1 MSLTKEYKMT
11 KDSSCKEI
19 NSLGPAGLNLLFD
32 NARTHNVWQD
42 RAVSET
48 VLRRLFDL
56 MKMAPTSMNIS
67 PARIIFVK
75 TEEGKEKLKPA
86 LVSGNVEKTM
96 TAPVCAIIGHDLD
109 CWRQL
114 PKLFPFKD
122 MSSLFSNNPDFVQS
136 TAFRNCSMQ
145 GAYLIMAAR
154 ALGLDCGPMSGFDND
169 LVDKEFFSGT
179 AVKSNFLCN
188 IGYGRKEKLSDR
200 APRFNFEDVCQII

>member
-1 MSLTKEYKMT
+1 MTRDLSRTGIDSL
-11 KDSSCKEI
+11 DSAA
-19 NSLGPAGLNLLFD
+19 LDLLFG

-42 RAVSET
+42 RTVSEI

-109 CWRQL
+109 CWKQL

-122 MSSLFSNNPDFVQS
+122 MSSLFSNNPDFVLS

-188 IGYGRKEKLSDR
+188 IGYGRKENLSDR

>member
-1 MSLTKEYKMT
+1 MT
-11 KDSSCKEI
+11 KDLSRTVI
-19 NSLGPAGLNLLFD
+19 DSLDSATLDLLFG

-42 RAVSET
+42 RTVSEI

-75 TEEGKEKLKPA
+75 TEQGKEKLKPA

-109 CWRQL
+109 CWKQL

-122 MSSLFSNNPDFVQS
+122 MSSLFNNNADFVLS

-188 IGYGRKEKLSDR
+188 IGYGRKENLSDR

>member
-1 MSLTKEYKMT
+1 MT
-11 KDSSCKEI
+11 KDLSCTGI
-19 NSLGPAGLNLLFD
+19 DSLDSAALDLLFG

-42 RAVSET
+42 RTVSEI

-67 PARIIFVK
+67 PGRIIFVK
-75 TEEGKEKLKPA
+75 TEQGKEKLKPA

-109 CWRQL
+109 CWKQL
-114 PKLFPFKD
+114 PKLFPYKD
-122 MSSLFSNNPDFVQS
+122 MTSLFSNNPDFVVN

-169 LVDKEFFSGT
+169 LVDKEFFPGT

>member
-1 MSLTKEYKMT
+1 MT
-11 KDSSCKEI
+11 KDLSCTGI
-19 NSLGPAGLNLLFD
+19 DSLDSAALDLLFE

-42 RAVSET
+42 RTVSEI

-75 TEEGKEKLKPA
+75 TEQGKEKLKPA

-109 CWRQL
+109 CWKQL
-114 PKLFPFKD
+114 PKLFPYKD
-122 MSSLFSNNPDFVQS
+122 MTSLFSNNPDFVLN

-169 LVDKEFFSGT
+169 LIDKEFFPGA

>member
-1 MSLTKEYKMT
+1 MAKDLSRIGIDSL
-11 KDSSCKEI
+11 DSVA
-19 NSLGPAGLNLLFD
+19 LDLLFG

-42 RAVSET
+42 RTVSEI

-109 CWRQL
+109 CWKQL

-122 MSSLFSNNPDFVQS
+122 MSSLFSNNPDFVLS

>member
-1 MSLTKEYKMT
+1 MT
-11 KDSSCKEI
+11 KDLSCTGI
-19 NSLGPAGLNLLFD
+19 DSLDSAALDLLFE

-42 RAVSET
+42 RTVSEI

-75 TEEGKEKLKPA
+75 TEQGKEKLKPA

-96 TAPVCAIIGHDLD
+96 TAPVCAVIGHDLD
-109 CWRQL
+109 CWKQL
-114 PKLFPFKD
+114 PKLFPYKD
-122 MSSLFSNNPDFVQS
+122 MTSLFSNNPDFVVN

-169 LVDKEFFSGT
+169 LVDKEFFPGT

>member
-1 MSLTKEYKMT
+1 MTRDLSRTGIDSL
-11 KDSSCKEI
+11 DSAA
-19 NSLGPAGLNLLFD
+19 LDLLFG

-42 RAVSET
+42 RTVSEI

-109 CWRQL
+109 CWKQL

-122 MSSLFSNNPDFVQS
+122 MSSLFSNNPDFVLS

-200 APRFNFEDVCQII
+200 APRFNFEEVCEVI

>member
-1 MSLTKEYKMT
+1 MTSDLSRTGIDSL
-11 KDSSCKEI
+11 DSAA
-19 NSLGPAGLNLLFD
+19 LDLLFG

-42 RAVSET
+42 RTVSEI

-109 CWRQL
+109 CWKQL

-122 MSSLFSNNPDFVQS
+122 MSSLFSNNPDFVLS

-188 IGYGRKEKLSDR
+188 IGYGRKENLSDR

>member
-1 MSLTKEYKMT
+1 MTRDLSRTGIDSL
-11 KDSSCKEI
+11 DSAA
-19 NSLGPAGLNLLFD
+19 LDLLFG

-42 RAVSET
+42 RTVSEI

-109 CWRQL
+109 CWKQL

-122 MSSLFSNNPDFVQS
+122 MSSLFNNNPDFVLS

-188 IGYGRKEKLSDR
+188 IGYGRKENLSDR
-200 APRFNFEDVCQII
+200 APRFNFEDVCEVI

>member
-1 MSLTKEYKMT
+1 MTKELSRT
-11 KDSSCKEI
+11 GIDSLDSAA
-19 NSLGPAGLNLLFD
+19 LDLLFG

-42 RAVSET
+42 RTVSEI

-109 CWRQL
+109 CWKQL

-122 MSSLFSNNPDFVQS
+122 MSSLFSNNPDFVLS

-188 IGYGRKEKLSDR
+188 IGYGRKENLSDR
-200 APRFNFEDVCQII
+200 APRFNFEDVCEVI

>member
-1 MSLTKEYKMT
+1 MT
-11 KDSSCKEI
+11 KDLSCTGI
-19 NSLGPAGLNLLFD
+19 YSLDSAALDLLFE

-42 RAVSET
+42 RTVSEI

-75 TEEGKEKLKPA
+75 TEQGKEKLKPA

-109 CWRQL
+109 CWKQL
-114 PKLFPFKD
+114 PKLFPYKD
-122 MSSLFSNNPDFVQS
+122 MTSLFSNNPDFVLS

-169 LVDKEFFSGT
+169 LVDKEFFPGT

-188 IGYGRKEKLSDR
+188 IGYGLKEKLSDR

>member
-1 MSLTKEYKMT
+1 MT
-11 KDSSCKEI
+11 KDLSCTGI
-19 NSLGPAGLNLLFD
+19 DSLDTAALDLLFE

-42 RAVSET
+42 RTVSEI

-75 TEEGKEKLKPA
+75 TEQGKEKLKPA

-109 CWRQL
+109 CWKQL
-114 PKLFPFKD
+114 PKLFPYKD
-122 MSSLFSNNPDFVQS
+122 MTSLFSNNPDFVVN

-169 LVDKEFFSGT
+169 LIDKEFFPGT

>member
-1 MSLTKEYKMT
+1 MT
-11 KDSSCKEI
+11 KDLSCTGI
-19 NSLGPAGLNLLFD
+19 DSLDSAALDLLFE

-42 RAVSET
+42 RTVSEI

-75 TEEGKEKLKPA
+75 TEQGKEKLKSA

-109 CWRQL
+109 CWKQL
-114 PKLFPFKD
+114 PKLFPYKD
-122 MSSLFSNNPDFVQS
+122 MTSLFSNNPDFVKN

-169 LVDKEFFSGT
+169 LVDKEFFPGT

>member
-1 MSLTKEYKMT
+1 MT
-11 KDSSCKEI
+11 KDLSCTGI
-19 NSLGPAGLNLLFD
+19 DSLDSAALDLLFE

-42 RAVSET
+42 RTVSEI

-75 TEEGKEKLKPA
+75 TEQGKEKLKPA

-96 TAPVCAIIGHDLD
+96 TAPVCAIIAHDLD
-109 CWRQL
+109 CWKQL
-114 PKLFPFKD
+114 PKLFPYKD
-122 MSSLFSNNPDFVQS
+122 MTSLFSNNPDFVLS

-169 LVDKEFFSGT
+169 LIDKEFFPGT

>member
-1 MSLTKEYKMT
+1 MT
-11 KDSSCKEI
+11 KDLSCTGI
-19 NSLGPAGLNLLFD
+19 DSLDSAELDLLFE

-42 RAVSET
+42 RTVSEI

-75 TEEGKEKLKPA
+75 TEQGKEKLKPA

-109 CWRQL
+109 CWKQL
-114 PKLFPFKD
+114 PKLFPYKD
-122 MSSLFSNNPDFVQS
+122 MTSLFSNNPDFVVN

-169 LVDKEFFSGT
+169 IVDKEFFPGT

>member
-1 MSLTKEYKMT
+1 
-11 KDSSCKEI
+11 
-19 NSLGPAGLNLLFD
+19 
-32 NARTHNVWQD
+32 
-42 RAVSET
+42 
-48 VLRRLFDL
+48 

-109 CWRQL
+109 CWKQL

-122 MSSLFSNNPDFVQS
+122 MSSLFSNNPDFVLS

-179 AVKSNFLCN
+179 TVKSNFLCN
-188 IGYGRKEKLSDR
+188 IGYGRKENLSDR

>member
-1 MSLTKEYKMT
+1 MTRDLSRTGIDSL
-11 KDSSCKEI
+11 DSAA
-19 NSLGPAGLNLLFD
+19 LDLLFG

-42 RAVSET
+42 RTVSEI

-109 CWRQL
+109 CWKQL

-122 MSSLFSNNPDFVQS
+122 MSSLFSNNPDFVLS

-188 IGYGRKEKLSDR
+188 IGYGQKEKLSDR
-200 APRFNFEDVCQII
+200 APRFNFEEVCQII

>member
-1 MSLTKEYKMT
+1 MTKELSRT
-11 KDSSCKEI
+11 GIDSLDSAA
-19 NSLGPAGLNLLFD
+19 LDLLFG

-42 RAVSET
+42 RTVSEI

-109 CWRQL
+109 CWKQL

-122 MSSLFSNNPDFVQS
+122 MSSLFSNNPDFVLS

-188 IGYGRKEKLSDR
+188 IGYGRKENLSDR

>member
-1 MSLTKEYKMT
+1 MT
-11 KDSSCKEI
+11 KDLSCTGI
-19 NSLGPAGLNLLFD
+19 DSLDSAALDLLFE

-42 RAVSET
+42 RTVSEI

-75 TEEGKEKLKPA
+75 TEQGKEKLKPA

-109 CWRQL
+109 CWKQL
-114 PKLFPFKD
+114 PKLFPYKD
-122 MSSLFSNNPDFVQS
+122 MTSLFSNNPDFVLS

-169 LVDKEFFSGT
+169 LVDKEFFPGT

-188 IGYGRKEKLSDR
+188 IGYGQKEKLSDR
-200 APRFNFEDVCQII
+200 APRFDFEDVCQII

>member
-1 MSLTKEYKMT
+1 MTKELSRT
-11 KDSSCKEI
+11 GIDSLDSAA
-19 NSLGPAGLNLLFD
+19 LDLLFG

-42 RAVSET
+42 RTVSEI

-67 PARIIFVK
+67 PARIIFVM
-75 TEEGKEKLKPA
+75 TEQGKEKLKPA
-86 LVSGNVEKTM
+86 LVSGNIEKTM

-109 CWRQL
+109 CWKQL

-122 MSSLFSNNPDFVQS
+122 MSSLFSNNPDFVLS

-188 IGYGRKEKLSDR
+188 IGYGRKENLSGR

>member
-1 MSLTKEYKMT
+1 MT
-11 KDSSCKEI
+11 KDLSCTGI
-19 NSLGPAGLNLLFD
+19 DSLDSAALDLLFE

-42 RAVSET
+42 RTVSEI

-75 TEEGKEKLKPA
+75 TKQGKEKLKPA

-96 TAPVCAIIGHDLD
+96 AAPVCAIIGHDLD
-109 CWRQL
+109 CWKQL
-114 PKLFPFKD
+114 PKLFPYKD
-122 MSSLFSNNPDFVQS
+122 MTSLFSNNPDFVLS

-169 LVDKEFFSGT
+169 LIDKEFFPGT

>member
-1 MSLTKEYKMT
+1 MT
-11 KDSSCKEI
+11 KDLSCTGI
-19 NSLGPAGLNLLFD
+19 DSLDSAALDLLFE
-32 NARTHNVWQD
+32 NARTHNVCQD
-42 RAVSET
+42 RTVSEI

-75 TEEGKEKLKPA
+75 TEQGKEKLKPA

-109 CWRQL
+109 CWKQL
-114 PKLFPFKD
+114 PKLFPYKD
-122 MSSLFSNNPDFVQS
+122 MTSLFSNNPDFVLN

-169 LVDKEFFSGT
+169 LIDKEFFPGT

>member
-1 MSLTKEYKMT
+1 MT
-11 KDSSCKEI
+11 KDLSCTGI
-19 NSLGPAGLNLLFD
+19 DSLDTAALDLLFE

-42 RAVSET
+42 RTVSEI

-56 MKMAPTSMNIS
+56 VKMAPTSMNIS

-75 TEEGKEKLKPA
+75 TEQGKEKLKPA

-96 TAPVCAIIGHDLD
+96 TAPVCAIIGYDLD
-109 CWRQL
+109 CWKQL
-114 PKLFPFKD
+114 PKLFPYKD
-122 MSSLFSNNPDFVQS
+122 MTSLFSNNPDFVLS

-169 LVDKEFFSGT
+169 LVDKEFFPGT

>member
-1 MSLTKEYKMT
+1 MT
-11 KDSSCKEI
+11 KDLPYI
-19 NSLGPAGLNLLFD
+19 GIDSLESTALDLLFG

-42 RAVSET
+42 RTVSEI

-75 TEEGKEKLKPA
+75 TEQGKEKLKPA
-86 LVSGNVEKTM
+86 LVAGNVEKTM

-109 CWRQL
+109 CWKQL

-122 MSSLFSNNPDFVQS
+122 MASLFSNNPDFVLS

>member
-1 MSLTKEYKMT
+1 MT
-11 KDSSCKEI
+11 KDLPYI
-19 NSLGPAGLNLLFD
+19 GIDSLESTALDLLFG

-42 RAVSET
+42 RTVSEI

-75 TEEGKEKLKPA
+75 TEQGKEKLKPA
-86 LVSGNVEKTM
+86 LVAGNVEKTM

-109 CWRQL
+109 CWKQL

-122 MSSLFSNNPDFVQS
+122 MTSLFSNNPDFVLS

>member
-1 MSLTKEYKMT
+1 MTRDLSRTGIDSL
-11 KDSSCKEI
+11 DSAA
-19 NSLGPAGLNLLFD
+19 LDLLFG

-42 RAVSET
+42 RTVSEI

-109 CWRQL
+109 CWKQL

-122 MSSLFSNNPDFVQS
+122 MSSLFSNNPDFVLS

-188 IGYGRKEKLSDR
+188 IGNGRKEKLSDR
-200 APRFNFEDVCQII
+200 APRFNFEDVCEVI

>member
-1 MSLTKEYKMT
+1 MT
-11 KDSSCKEI
+11 RNLSCSGI
-19 NSLGPAGLNLLFD
+19 DGLESAALDLLFGS
-32 NARTHNVWQD
+32 ARTHNVWQD
-42 RAVSET
+42 RTVSEI

-109 CWRQL
+109 CWKQL

-122 MSSLFSNNPDFVQS
+122 MSSLFSNNPDFVLS

-200 APRFNFEDVCQII
+200 APRFNFEDVCEVI

>member
-1 MSLTKEYKMT
+1 MT
-11 KDSSCKEI
+11 KDLSRTGI
-19 NSLGPAGLNLLFD
+19 DSLDCAALDLLFG

-42 RAVSET
+42 RTVSEI

-75 TEEGKEKLKPA
+75 TEQGKEKLKPA

-96 TAPVCAIIGHDLD
+96 TAPVCAIVGHDLD
-109 CWRQL
+109 CWKQL

-122 MSSLFSNNPDFVQS
+122 MTSLFSNNSDFVLS

-145 GAYLIMAAR
+145 GAYMIMAAR

-188 IGYGRKEKLSDR
+188 IGYGRREKLSDR

>member
-1 MSLTKEYKMT
+1 
-11 KDSSCKEI
+11 
-19 NSLGPAGLNLLFD
+19 
-32 NARTHNVWQD
+32 
-42 RAVSET
+42 
-48 VLRRLFDL
+48 

-75 TEEGKEKLKPA
+75 TEQGKEKLKPA

-109 CWRQL
+109 CWKQL
-114 PKLFPFKD
+114 PKLFPYKD
-122 MSSLFSNNPDFVQS
+122 MMSLFSNNPDFVLS

-169 LVDKEFFSGT
+169 LIDKEFFPGT

-188 IGYGRKEKLSDR
+188 IGYGLKEKLSDR

>member
-1 MSLTKEYKMT
+1 MRRDLSRTGIDSL
-11 KDSSCKEI
+11 DSAA
-19 NSLGPAGLNLLFD
+19 LDLLFG

-42 RAVSET
+42 RTVSEI

-109 CWRQL
+109 CWKQL

-122 MSSLFSNNPDFVQS
+122 MSSLFSNNPDFVVS

>member
-1 MSLTKEYKMT
+1 MTRDLSRTGIDSL
-11 KDSSCKEI
+11 DSAA
-19 NSLGPAGLNLLFD
+19 LDLLFG

-42 RAVSET
+42 RTVSEI

-109 CWRQL
+109 CWKQL

-122 MSSLFSNNPDFVQS
+122 MSSLFSNNPDFVLS

-188 IGYGRKEKLSDR
+188 IGYGRKENLSDR
-200 APRFNFEDVCQII
+200 APRFNFEDVCEVI

>member
-1 MSLTKEYKMT
+1 MTRDLSRTGIDSL
-11 KDSSCKEI
+11 DSAA
-19 NSLGPAGLNLLFD
+19 LDLLFG

-42 RAVSET
+42 RTVSEI

-109 CWRQL
+109 CWKQL

-122 MSSLFSNNPDFVQS
+122 MSSLFNNNPDFVLS

-200 APRFNFEDVCQII
+200 APRFNFEDVCEVI

>member
-1 MSLTKEYKMT
+1 MTRDLSRTGIDSL
-11 KDSSCKEI
+11 DSAA
-19 NSLGPAGLNLLFD
+19 LDLLFG

-42 RAVSET
+42 RTVSEI

-109 CWRQL
+109 CWKQL

-122 MSSLFSNNPDFVQS
+122 MSSLFSNNPDFVLS

-169 LVDKEFFSGT
+169 LVDNEFFSGT

-200 APRFNFEDVCQII
+200 APRFNFEDVCEVI

>member
-1 MSLTKEYKMT
+1 MT
-11 KDSSCKEI
+11 KDLSHTGI
-19 NSLGPAGLNLLFD
+19 DSLDSAALDLLFG
-32 NARTHNVWQD
+32 NARTYNVWQD
-42 RAVSET
+42 RTVSEA

-75 TEEGKEKLKPA
+75 TEQGKEKLKPA
-86 LVSGNVEKTM
+86 LVSGNLEKTM

-109 CWRQL
+109 CWKQL

-122 MSSLFSNNPDFVQS
+122 MSSLFSNNSDFVLS

-200 APRFNFEDVCQII
+200 APRFNFEDVCQVI

>member
-1 MSLTKEYKMT
+1 MT
-11 KDSSCKEI
+11 KDLSHTGI
-19 NSLGPAGLNLLFD
+19 DSLDSAALDLLFG
-32 NARTHNVWQD
+32 NARTYNVWQD
-42 RAVSET
+42 RTVSEA

-75 TEEGKEKLKPA
+75 TEQGKEKLKPA
-86 LVSGNVEKTM
+86 LVSGNLEKTM

-109 CWRQL
+109 CWKQL

-122 MSSLFSNNPDFVQS
+122 MSSLFSNNPDFVLS

-200 APRFNFEDVCQII
+200 APRFNFEDVCQVI

>member
-1 MSLTKEYKMT
+1 MTRDLSRTGIDSL
-11 KDSSCKEI
+11 DSAA
-19 NSLGPAGLNLLFD
+19 LDLLFG

-42 RAVSET
+42 RTVSEI

-109 CWRQL
+109 CWKQL

-122 MSSLFSNNPDFVQS
+122 MSSLFSNNPDFVLS

-188 IGYGRKEKLSDR
+188 IGYGRKENLSNR

>member
-1 MSLTKEYKMT
+1 MTRDLSRTGIDSL
-11 KDSSCKEI
+11 DSAA
-19 NSLGPAGLNLLFD
+19 LDLLFG

-42 RAVSET
+42 RTVSEI

-109 CWRQL
+109 CWKQL

-122 MSSLFSNNPDFVQS
+122 MSILFSNNPDFVLS

-188 IGYGRKEKLSDR
+188 IGYGRKENLPDR

>member
-1 MSLTKEYKMT
+1 MT
-11 KDSSCKEI
+11 KDLSCTGI
-19 NSLGPAGLNLLFD
+19 DSLDSAALDLLFE

-42 RAVSET
+42 RTVSEI

-75 TEEGKEKLKPA
+75 TEQGKEKLKPA

-109 CWRQL
+109 CWKQL
-114 PKLFPFKD
+114 PKLFPYKD
-122 MSSLFSNNPDFVQS
+122 MTSLFSNNPDFVVN

-169 LVDKEFFSGT
+169 LVDKEFFPGT